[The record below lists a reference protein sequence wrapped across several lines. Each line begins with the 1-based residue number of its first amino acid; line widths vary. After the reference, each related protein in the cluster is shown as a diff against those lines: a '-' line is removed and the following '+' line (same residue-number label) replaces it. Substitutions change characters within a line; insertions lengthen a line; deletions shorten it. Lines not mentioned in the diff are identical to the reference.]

1 MLEIQN
7 FCFNPFGENTY
18 VVYGSDKSAIVIDP
32 GNSNAKEDNR
42 LFSFLDSNGLK
53 IIKIINTHAH
63 IDHIIGNKALKERYG
78 ANIAAHLDTSA
89 DFATSRQQL
98 LMFGFDSQIDIT
110 KPDEVLQ
117 DGDTFPLGDDI
128 IEVIAT
134 PGHARGSISLYA
146 QALGVVFTGDAL
158 FCRSIGRTDL
168 PGGNYEQLRTSI
180 RERLFTLPD
189 NTTVFSGHG
198 ECSTIGEEKDFN
210 PYVAI

>member
-18 VVYGSDKSAIVIDP
+18 VVYGTDKNAIVIDP
-32 GNSNAKEDNR
+32 GNSNPREDNM
-42 LFSFLDSNGLK
+42 LFAFIDSNNLM
-53 IIKIINTHAH
+53 ISKIINTHAH
-63 IDHIIGNKALKERYG
+63 IDHIIGNKALSERYS
-78 ANIAAHLDTSA
+78 APIAAHPDTTA
-89 DFATSRQQL
+89 DFATARQQL
-98 LMFGFDSQIDIT
+98 LMFGFDSQNDIA
-110 KPDEVLQ
+110 KPDEALQ

-128 IEVIAT
+128 IEVIPT

-158 FCRSIGRTDL
+158 FCRSIGRTDF
-168 PGGNYEQLRTSI
+168 PGGSYEQFRTSI

-198 ECSTIGEEKDFN
+198 ECTTIGEEKDFN